1 MKKLFFFACLFAVLH
16 SQAQTVRLNFMA
28 GLSNYYGEIQ
38 KKKLTFDQSNPVF
51 ALGATLDI
59 TNKLLLRSDF
69 SVTKLQADDKR
80 GKFPYRNLNFKTSLT
95 EGTLLLEYNLFDLY
109 ERKFTPYVFSGV
121 GFFHFNPYTS
131 DSLNRKVYLKPLS
144 TEGQG
149 FPEYPDRKVY
159 KNTQLNIPVGGGLKY
174 AISDDVQFGFEY
186 GLRILY
192 TDYLD
197 DVSKFYVD
205 ENILRNRAGQLA
217 VDLSYRGDELKN
229 GSKSYP
235 RAGSLRGSSRVND
248 LYYYGLAR
256 LSIRM
261 NWFENG
267 LSFGRKSQFGCPAR
281 VL

>member
-1 MKKLFFFACLFAVLH
+1 MRKLFLFACLFSVLH
-16 SQAQTVRLNFMA
+16 TSAQTLRLNFMA
-28 GLSNYYGEIQ
+28 GLSNYYGETQ
-38 KKKLTFDQSNPVF
+38 TKKLTFDQSNPVI
-51 ALGATLDI
+51 AIGATFDL
-59 TNKLLLRSDF
+59 TNKFLLRSDLSF
-69 SVTKLQADDKR
+69 TKLQGDDKR
-80 GKFPYRNLNFKTSLT
+80 GFYPYRNLNFKTSIT

-109 ERKFTPYVFSGV
+109 EKKLSPYVFTGV
-121 GFFHFNPYTS
+121 GLFHFNSYTT

-159 KNTQLNIPVGGGLKY
+159 KNTQLNIPIGGGLKY
-174 AISDDVQFGFEY
+174 AISEDVHFGFEY
-186 GLRILY
+186 GLRVLF

-197 DVSKFYVD
+197 DISKKFID
-205 ENILRNRAGQLA
+205 PTILRNRAGQLA
-217 VDLSYRGDELKN
+217 VDLSYRADELKN
-229 GSKSYP
+229 GSQTYP
-235 RAGSLRGSSRVND
+235 RAGSLRGSSRIND

-267 LSFGRKSQFGCPAR
+267 MSTGRKSRLGCPSR

>member
-1 MKKLFFFACLFAVLH
+1 MKKLFLFACLISFLH
-16 SQAQTVRLNFMA
+16 SQAQTVRLNFMV

-38 KKKLTFDQSNPVF
+38 KKKVTFDQSNPVLAF
-51 ALGATLDI
+51 GATLDL
-59 TNKLLLRSDF
+59 TKRLLLRTDVNF
-69 SVTKLQADDKR
+69 TKLQGDDKR
-80 GKFPYRNLNFKTSLT
+80 GIYPYRNLNFKTSLS

-109 ERKFTPYVFSGV
+109 ERKFTPYIFSGV
-121 GFFHFNPYTS
+121 GLFHFNSYTT
-131 DSLNRKVYLKPLS
+131 DSLNRKVYLQPLS

-159 KNTQLNIPVGGGLKY
+159 KNTQLNIPIGGGLKY

-186 GLRILY
+186 GLRILF
-192 TDYLD
+192 TDYID
-197 DVSKFYVD
+197 DISKLYVD

-217 VDLSYRGDELKN
+217 VDLSYRADELKN

-235 RAGSLRGSSRVND
+235 SAGSFRGSSRVND

-256 LSIRM
+256 LSIKM

-267 LSFGRKSQFGCPAR
+267 LSSGRRNRFGCPAR